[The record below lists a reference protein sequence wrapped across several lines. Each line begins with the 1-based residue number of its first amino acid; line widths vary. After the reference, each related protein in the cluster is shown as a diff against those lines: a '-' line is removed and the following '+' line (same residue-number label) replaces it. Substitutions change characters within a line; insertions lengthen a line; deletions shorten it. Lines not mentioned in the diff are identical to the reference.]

1 MDDLVCLSPPE
12 RVRRWARL
20 LDQVDTRLR
29 DRADGRV
36 DWVRL
41 KLTLIRKGRAMEV
54 YSASEAAVRTAAF
67 VAELHREGIA
77 DEVAEVLPSAEEL
90 VRACLA
96 EIPIP
101 PERVLTRGVLD
112 DLDVDAIRTS
122 RQAKILVEAAE
133 QHRARLRD
141 GRLAAELRS
150 WSSLK
155 PRLV

>member
-1 MDDLVCLSPPE
+1 MDDLACLSPPE
-12 RVRRWARL
+12 RVRRWAQL
-20 LDQVDTRLR
+20 LEQVDTRLR

-41 KLTLIRKGRAMEV
+41 KLNLIRKGRAMEV
-54 YSASEAAVRTAAF
+54 YSAAEAAVRTAAF
-67 VAELHREGIA
+67 VAELHRGGIA
-77 DEVAEVLPSAEEL
+77 DEVAEVLPSADEL

-112 DLDVDAIRTS
+112 DLDVGAIRTS

-133 QHRARLRD
+133 QHTARLRD
-141 GRLAAELRS
+141 PRLAAELRR